1 MTEVSCVSADI
12 SVNWSKNIQMTE
24 VNCVSADISVNWST
38 VNPFPHI
45 IFRCHSK
52 NIQICLA
59 LEAVCYLTRF
69 PSFAW
74 KEICQ
79 IWSLF
84 YEKIVNIEVYS
95 FKKVN
100 LQLFKTYKRLIL
112 TSM

>member
-1 MTEVSCVSADI
+1 MTEVSCVSAD
-12 SVNWSKNIQMTE
+12 M
-24 VNCVSADISVNWST
+24 SVNWST
-38 VNPFPHI
+38 VNPFPH
-45 IFRCHSK
+45 SQET
-52 NIQICLA
+52 NLGGDQICLA

-100 LQLFKTYKRLIL
+100 LQLFKTV
-112 TSM
+112 